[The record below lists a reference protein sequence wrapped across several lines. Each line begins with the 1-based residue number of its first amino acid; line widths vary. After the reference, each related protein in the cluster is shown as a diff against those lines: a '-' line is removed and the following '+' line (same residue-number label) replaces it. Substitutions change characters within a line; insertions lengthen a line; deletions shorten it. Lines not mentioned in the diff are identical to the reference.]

1 MTTNKPSITVSLSAY
16 NNEKFIE
23 KTIQSVLSQT
33 FRDFEFIIVND
44 GSKDDTL
51 KIIEKYAKQ
60 DARIIVI
67 DRENKGIIASKNE
80 ILALAKGVYIANIDG
95 DDIALPERFRLQK
108 DFLDSHP
115 EMVCVGSDTELID
128 EKGRFLTKITHN
140 RGLDIRKGI
149 LEGHGEITN
158 PAAMIRTDA
167 FKKIGGCHADYLYAE
182 DLDVWLRLDEIGGL
196 ENMPI
201 ALTQYRIHPNSASE
215 KFGTIQ
221 RQSALKACQD
231 AWKRRNIEG
240 KFTAAALWR
249 AGSSRESQL
258 EYTLKYGWLAWSNQ
272 QCLTA
277 TLYGIKAI
285 KINVLSKK
293 AWQLFYCGIFKK
305 HANN

>member
-67 DRENKGIIASKNE
+67 DRGNKGIIASKNE

-167 FKKIGGCHADYLYAE
+167 FKKIGGCHTDYLYAE
-182 DLDVWLRLDEIGGL
+182 DLDVWLRLDEMGGL
-196 ENMPI
+196 DNIPI

-215 KFGTIQ
+215 KFGATQ

-240 KFTAAALWR
+240 QFTATALWR
-249 AGSSRESQL
+249 AGSTRESKL
-258 EYTLKYGWLAWSNQ
+258 EYTLKYGWLAWNNQ
-272 QCLTA
+272 QFLTA
-277 TLYGIKAI
+277 TIYGVKAL
-285 KINVLSKK
+285 KINMQSKN

-305 HANN
+305 TR